1 MSGLEIWL
9 TALAILFLVAL
20 SGFFSGSETAV
31 TAASKARMLQL
42 EKAGDKRAA
51 LVGRLI
57 QERQRLIGALLLGN
71 NVANILASALATS
84 VFLTLFG
91 DAGVIYATLAMTA
104 IVLIF
109 AEICRRRWRSRG
121 RIRRHARWRR

>member
-42 EKAGDKRAA
+42 ERPANKRAA

-57 QERQRLIGALLLGN
+57 QERQRLIGARFLGN

-91 DAGVIYATLAMTA
+91 DG
-104 IVLIF
+104 
-109 AEICRRRWRSRG
+109 RRDLCDGWR
-121 RIRRHARWRR
+121 